1 MSEIVKKILFV
12 EDDPVVLTLYRN
24 RLQREGFEI
33 LFAEDGEVALNI
45 LSRVRP
51 DLVVLDL
58 MLPKVNGEEVLKYIR
73 SDARLKATPVIILSN
88 AYMADLAQK
97 AMQSGANKGMLKT
110 ECTPTK
116 LLEAIQDV
124 LGCSPLAMAAA
135 GAGKSKSGKSQA
147 EAYIAAAT
155 AAHADE
161 MSLKAAREE
170 FIKDAP
176 SEVSKIRDHCLGYI
190 KSAALPSGLQ
200 RLNSLYQRVHFL
212 SARAGLAGCKRI
224 ALLASAFEALLFEV
238 VFKPSDVTPSVL
250 QTIAQAVDC
259 LGRLFHNGD
268 TGLAGLEL
276 KAKILI
282 VDDDA
287 VCNYTMVAALKRAHL
302 DPLSVEDPN
311 VAMQMLQ
318 ANRYDIVLLDI
329 NMPVMNGFELCERL
343 RRLPQYK
350 ETPVI
355 FITGNGDFQN
365 RAQSILSGGNDLI
378 TKPTSPLELV
388 LKTTMHLLQPRGRR
402 PEAVQ
407 GEIAQHPDVLPA
419 VLQSAEAIQANQ
431 SQGAPA
437 AEPPLRM
444 KAEPAS
450 RTQAEQ
456 PIRMRA
462 ELAAQL
468 QAEPP
473 PRMKAEPPLRMKMGA
488 TSRMPA
494 EAPPRAQA
502 EPPSQMKAEPPPQL
516 QTEPPLRMKTEPP
529 LRMKA
534 DPMSRMKGEP
544 PLQMKTE
551 PVSRVQPEPPPQ
563 TKTEPP
569 PRMKAEFP
577 PRMKAE
583 PPPRMRVE
591 STPPMNSTDTNGAE
605 DTPPARSE
613 LIELTQSDVPKEE
626 PPAGPPKP
634 LTPSMKQTPLHP
646 NSLSGNK
653 KPNSNMDRTYKQP
666 FDEIAQA
673 VGRIIFGDENLTEM
687 NVRLTRIA
695 LERYNVPEMQVFDE
709 IAPAVARIIFGDE
722 HLMEMNVRLTR
733 IALERYNV
741 HEIFNHL
748 GDVDNP
754 PGRVSRLAPV
764 SM

>member
-1 MSEIVKKILFV
+1 MSENTKKILFV

-33 LFAEDGEVALNI
+33 LFAEDGEVALNV

-58 MLPKVNGEEVLKYIR
+58 MLPKVNGEEVLKHIR
-73 SDARLKATPVIILSN
+73 ADARLKATPVIILSN

-124 LGCSPLAMAAA
+124 LGCTPLPVPAA
-135 GAGKSKSGKSQA
+135 GTGKTKSGKSQA
-147 EAYIAAAT
+147 EAYIAAAA

-176 SEVSKIRDHCLGYI
+176 AEVSKIRDHCLAYI
-190 KSAALPSGLQ
+190 KAAAMPSGLQ

-212 SARAGLAGCKRI
+212 SARAGLAGCKKI

-259 LGRLFHNGD
+259 LGRLFQNGD
-268 TGLAGLEL
+268 TGIAGLDL

-302 DPLSVEDPN
+302 EPVSVEDPT
-311 VAMQMLQ
+311 VAVQLLQ
-318 ANRYDIVLLDI
+318 ASRYDIVLLDI
-329 NMPVMNGFELCERL
+329 NMPVMNGFELCETL

-402 PEAVQ
+402 PEAAQ

-419 VLQSAEAIQANQ
+419 VLQSAEAAQASQ
-431 SQGAPA
+431 SQSAPA

-444 KAEPAS
+444 KAEP
-450 RTQAEQ
+450 
-456 PIRMRA
+456 P
-462 ELAAQL
+462 L
-468 QAEPP
+468 
-473 PRMKAEPPLRMKMGA
+473 RMKAEPPLRMKA
-488 TSRMPA
+488 ELTSRMKA
-494 EAPPRAQA
+494 EPPPRVQVEPPPRVQAETPPRVQAETLPRVQAETPPRAQA
-502 EPPSQMKAEPPPQL
+502 EPAPRM
-516 QTEPPLRMKTEPP
+516 QTEPPPRTKVEPP

-534 DPMSRMKGEP
+534 DL
-544 PLQMKTE
+544 PL
-551 PVSRVQPEPPPQ
+551 
-563 TKTEPP
+563 
-569 PRMKAEFP
+569 RMKAEFS
-577 PRMKAE
+577 PR
-583 PPPRMRVE
+583 V
-591 STPPMNSTDTNGAE
+591 SLNNTNGAE
-605 DTPPARSE
+605 DTPPARPE
-613 LIELTQSDVPKEE
+613 IIELARTDVPNEE
-626 PPAGPPKP
+626 PPANQHKP
-634 LTPSMKQTPLHP
+634 LTPLTKQSALRPSPLP
-646 NSLSGNK
+646 DNK
-653 KPNSNMDRTYKQP
+653 KPDLNMDRKYNQP

-673 VGRIIFGDENLTEM
+673 VGRIIFGDENLTDM

-695 LERYNVPEMQVFDE
+695 LERYNVPEMRVFDE
-709 IAPAVARIIFGDE
+709 ITPAVVRIIFGDE
-722 HLMEMNVRLTR
+722 SLTDMNLRLTR

-741 HEIFNHL
+741 HEMFNHVA
-748 GDVDNP
+748 DVDNS
-754 PGRVSRLAPV
+754 PGRVSRLASV